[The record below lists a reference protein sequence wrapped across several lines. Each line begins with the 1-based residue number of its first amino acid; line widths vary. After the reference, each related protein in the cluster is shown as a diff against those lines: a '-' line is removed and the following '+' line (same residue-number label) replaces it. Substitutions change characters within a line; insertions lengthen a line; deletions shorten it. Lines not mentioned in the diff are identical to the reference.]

1 LEEVE
6 LDLDPARNYFY
17 GANGAGK
24 TSLLEAVYL
33 LGRGRSFRTRQ
44 ARTLVRHGQAGLSV
58 YGDVDD
64 GVRLRRLGAA
74 FADRRL
80 ERRVDGAPASGA
92 AVAGIV
98 AVQAI
103 GPDSHR
109 LIEGGRANVAGSS
122 IGECSTWNILT
133 SRPGSVTGVFW
144 DSGTPPCSGQASRP
158 RNCVFGRRL

>member
-1 LEEVE
+1 MPLRRLRVSDFRCLEEVE

-24 TSLLEAVYL
+24 TTLLEAVYL

-44 ARTLVRHGQAGLSV
+44 ARALVRHGQAGLSV

-92 AVAGIV
+92 AVAG
-98 AVQAI
+98 
-103 GPDSHR
+103 R
-109 LIEGGRANVAGSS
+109 
-122 IGECSTWNILT
+122 
-133 SRPGSVTGVFW
+133 RPGQ
-144 DSGTPPCSGQASRP
+144 DSAP
-158 RNCVFGRRL
+158 RTLAPTVRR